1 MRNINIQNTEELDI
15 GSQRAMQ
22 IKSTGAIPNKD
33 MEASEPAEPED
44 DMMEVENNSITTTPR
59 VTHNPSFKLKYE

>member
-1 MRNINIQNTEELDI
+1 
-15 GSQRAMQ
+15 MQ

>member
-1 MRNINIQNTEELDI
+1 
-15 GSQRAMQ
+15 MQ

-33 MEASEPAEPED
+33 MENSEPAEPEH

-59 VTHNPSFKLKYE
+59 VTHSPSFKLKYE